1 MRLMEVESDAAMSG
15 RIAPLLFA
23 VALVGFAGG
32 MRMHA
37 HAARQ
42 EQSDPPLSPAER
54 VRLLAKGK
62 ELFLARC
69 ARCHGEAGDKPLST
83 GVPLSERGLSGDVIA
98 RAVKGRLADSTDD
111 VRRGVI
117 FYIGSLMKTKDAG
130 GKAAP
135 KS

>member
-1 MRLMEVESDAAMSG
+1 MEVGCDAAMPG
-15 RIAPLLFA
+15 RTATLISA
-23 VALVGFAGG
+23 VALACFAGG
-32 MRMHA
+32 TALHA
-37 HAARQ
+37 RGARQ
-42 EQSDPPLSPAER
+42 EQSDPALSAAER

-69 ARCHGEAGDKPLST
+69 VRCHGENGDKPLRT

-98 RAVKGRLADSTDD
+98 RAVKGRLADGTDEE
-111 VRRGVI
+111 RRGVTL
-117 FYIGSLMKTKDAG
+117 YIGSLMKTKDAE